1 MKKLALLG
9 ALLALFSLLGMRDV
23 FSTSG
28 EGIEVE
34 TGLVQLGPF
43 NSSILA
49 SGQLSYR
56 EDVQLRSEIA
66 GRVVEVLVQ
75 ESDRVS
81 KGQVVVRIDPTQFR
95 KQVEQLQALV
105 RMSKIAMEKQQL
117 TIQEMERKA
126 QSKQSLYDRR
136 LIDEDSYRQAVA
148 DLQYAKL
155 DLQEKSETAIQYQA
169 QLENAQQDLNKTE
182 IRAPIDGVVSL
193 LDIKAGESVI
203 AGATNIPGSVLLT
216 ISDPS
221 QWFAEIHVDET
232 DIARITLG
240 QPVDVFVVA
249 FPHQPFRGKVDAVA
263 EVVSTA
269 QRTQGKGFLVKVL
282 LENPNQEHMRAGISC
297 RAEIY
302 YASQQQA
309 LTVPVQAVVFAQTGQ
324 GKLHQLDTHVFVE
337 DNGIARQ
344 RSVQLG
350 DTNDKLQ
357 EIRSGLLQGD
367 RIITGP
373 YRVLQKLQ
381 DGSKV
386 SVTTES
392 EQQS

>member
-269 QRTQGKGFLVKVL
+269 QRTQGKAAVL
-282 LENPNQEHMRAGISC
+282 DLELPACAQSEEQRQQVFVCGVVAHGKGRLSAVVQQGGVIL
-297 RAEIY
+297 
-302 YASQQQA
+302 ASQFVDDPVA
-309 LTVPVQAVVFAQTGQ
+309 KRLGPRLDVIGTGLPVQLAEVV
-324 GKLHQLDTHVFVE
+324 
-337 DNGIARQ
+337 
-344 RSVQLG
+344 G
-350 DTNDKLQ
+350 DTA
-357 EIRSGLLQGD
+357 
-367 RIITGP
+367 
-373 YRVLQKLQ
+373 
-381 DGSKV
+381 
-386 SVTTES
+386 
-392 EQQS
+392 